1 MSKIVNKS
9 CGNCGKIISVL
20 CSENSII
27 IDTKCPECKM
37 FDLLKNKCKSSN
49 PSDNNDFKK
58 PCPRCH
64 GQGKIWNLDEHHSMI
79 CSNCNGTGK
88 TIPKS

>member
-1 MSKIVNKS
+1 MMSKIVNKS

-58 PCPRCH
+58 PCPRCKGKKYIELDQECFSRRTCPECN
-64 GQGKIWNLDEHHSMI
+64 GQGFS
-79 CSNCNGTGK
+79 
-88 TIPKS
+88 KS